1 MNVRTLTRKKIWIY
15 TPVVWIWILL
25 ACVVAYNLD
34 NIPMIY
40 EHFEVFAGIYI
51 AGCLILFR
59 IQYKDGDA

>member
-1 MNVRTLTRKKIWIY
+1 MNVRMWIY
-15 TPVVWIWILL
+15 THVVWVWMVL

-40 EHFEVFAGIYI
+40 EYFEVFAGLYI

-59 IQYKDGDA
+59 VQSKDNNVVK